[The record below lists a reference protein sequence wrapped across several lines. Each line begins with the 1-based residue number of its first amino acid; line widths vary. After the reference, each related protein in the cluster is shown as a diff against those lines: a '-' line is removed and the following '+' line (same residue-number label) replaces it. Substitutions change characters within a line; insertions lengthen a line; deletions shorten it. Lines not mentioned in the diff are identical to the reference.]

1 MNIGGLAV
9 LLLVV
14 CGGIF
19 GLVLIMSHA
28 NMTAP
33 VDSAGATTGLQD
45 NLTRDNVTATS
56 PKITYLSGGIALI
69 VGALIMFGVV
79 IYFVGARH
87 PFKSRYQ

>member
-14 CGGIF
+14 CGGVL
-19 GLVLIMSHA
+19 GLVLVMSHA
-28 NMTAP
+28 NMAAP

-45 NLTRDNVTATS
+45 NLTRDNVTATA
-56 PKITYLSGGIALI
+56 PVITSLAGGIALI
-69 VGALIMFGVV
+69 VGVLIMFGIV
-79 IYFVGARH
+79 IYFVAARH